1 MPTDL
6 WLLIDKKIFKLS
18 PHFGKADTNIFLC
31 FIVCIYTYIL
41 ISQYNFFSFN
51 SNSNYAY
58 FKTGQSLEVAINVIT
73 KALGLNIHGPLISN
87 KLIHLNLNDGGP

>member
-1 MPTDL
+1 MFHCVYL
-6 WLLIDKKIFKLS
+6 YLHL
-18 PHFGKADTNIFLC
+18 NIT
-31 FIVCIYTYIL
+31 IY
-41 ISQYNFFSFN
+41 FFSFY

-87 KLIHLNLNDGGP
+87 KLIRLNLNDGGP

>member
-18 PHFGKADTNIFLC
+18 PHFGKADTSIFLC
-31 FIVCIYTYIL
+31 FIVCICTYIS
-41 ISQYNFFSFN
+41 ISQYIFFN

-73 KALGLNIHGPLISN
+73 KAVGLNIHGPLILN
-87 KLIHLNLNDGGP
+87 KLIHLNLNDGGR